1 MALKSGLLSE
11 TTWAVDV
18 LAVLLRDDVTIA
30 WFGLQHLPGL
40 TEVLL
45 EHFRRCLIELFPGDF
60 DDLEV
65 MCDTSPCSASSPSQS
80 SKDSKT
86 SCGDEDLLSS
96 CSSKLVHVET
106 DSPDEEVVFD
116 DKRWDVYG
124 DVDSFMLDWQLGRGD
139 LTTHIQTHFN
149 RLGSLDFAGNRFFGW
164 SGRPKL
170 SIDDAAERSQE
181 VGGVDNQRT
190 EHSVLSS
197 VEKIATDFSNFS
209 GRDKPGTVSNLST
222 GETFQKGQEVSG
234 IRTERNEHST
244 LSSVEKIA
252 ANCSSSSGKD
262 DPGTVTEHLGIS
274 SSIESAVSDSLGSAD
289 KNKEHLSLSSEVSE
303 PLESSY
309 KEKFGSSSGAET
321 VPSSDAMKP
330 LATGCKHEICR
341 STLASEDADDDDRK
355 WLRLELK
362 RLWCDGWEKHDDLDQ
377 DQDPSVL
384 YVVADDH
391 QQTSSRCLALSNVI
405 RGLSFIPGNDLEL
418 ARHPGV
424 VATLSRLLL
433 FRHQHSRPGTK
444 SGAYLDDIV
453 VGRPGFDVAELLR
466 EDALVTI
473 ANIAGQLEL
482 ACYPEEICVPVL
494 DGLLH
499 WASCR
504 TPCAVDPLP
513 SASHHR
519 DPVSAQRLA
528 LEALCKLCVTDANVD
543 LLLATPPFDR
553 VVSILGSLLG
563 AMANPDCDQVWRE
576 FAIIFAS
583 SLVAG
588 DPGVARALAL
598 HRCTIPVLVGFVEAA
613 VAESAPSA
621 VGTSADMVRR
631 ATAVLCAVA
640 ELPEGRSDLA
650 RNYQSR
656 LLQLAVASSL
666 DSAVLSTYAHILHIC
681 SGV

>member
-96 CSSKLVHVET
+96 CSFKLVHVET

-190 EHSVLSS
+190 EHSV
-197 VEKIATDFSNFS
+197 V
-209 GRDKPGTVSNLST
+209 
-222 GETFQKGQEVSG
+222 
-234 IRTERNEHST
+234 
-244 LSSVEKIA
+244 SSVEKIA

-482 ACYPEEICVPVL
+482 ACYPEEICVPIL